1 MCHEAPSVLPFF
13 RSSVLPFF
21 RSSVLPFFC
30 VLLTLLSAS
39 ALAEDNYLTVKG
51 IAGYEN
57 TQFSSFEEA
66 YNTLK
71 PVLAT
76 LGGLGQEPASNEA
89 FDALFTDVDAD
100 GHATLTYTIYG
111 NLTYDESTCPQ
122 LLSMG
127 RAASHYST
135 SRHLIKFKL
144 VGGKP
149 NRASTLTVNSTVTL
163 PYEWWGEKP
172 VSSIS
177 FDNLT
182 LNSTKD
188 TKLWVY
194 SAQNG
199 CLEAIQST
207 IQNCTFQEIGLYHY
221 NNVPGTVTVVNNT
234 FIGNQTR
241 ATGVHIQG
249 SPTDPLTINISGN
262 SFTGY
267 VNGAINIDQNTATAA
282 VTNNTIDSAKN
293 AKFGVQIARVKTIDI
308 SGNTIDLDGGNAFKL
323 YDSLRETHST
333 IAIKSNTITGSGY
346 LLQDDAAAKG
356 NSLNADNLTLNLAGN
371 TITATVDTTK
381 GLNKDG
387 TTQPLNDYLKAAVAK
402 GTSVPPTPAPAAPAK
417 TAPRTGDS
425 FNAPLYAALLLISV
439 AAAALMLKKRISAR

>member
-1 MCHEAPSVLPFF
+1 M
-13 RSSVLPFF
+13 
-21 RSSVLPFFC
+21 
-30 VLLTLLSAS
+30 
-39 ALAEDNYLTVKG
+39 
-51 IAGYEN
+51 
-57 TQFSSFEEA
+57 
-66 YNTLK
+66 
-71 PVLAT
+71 
-76 LGGLGQEPASNEA
+76 
-89 FDALFTDVDAD
+89 
-100 GHATLTYTIYG
+100 
-111 NLTYDESTCPQ
+111 
-122 LLSMG
+122 
-127 RAASHYST
+127 
-135 SRHLIKFKL
+135 
-144 VGGKP
+144 
-149 NRASTLTVNSTVTL
+149 
-163 PYEWWGEKP
+163 
-172 VSSIS
+172 
-177 FDNLT
+177 
-182 LNSTKD
+182 
-188 TKLWVY
+188 
-194 SAQNG
+194 
-199 CLEAIQST
+199 
-207 IQNCTFQEIGLYHY
+207 
-221 NNVPGTVTVVNNT
+221 VNNT

-356 NSLNADNLTLNLAGN
+356 NFLNADNLTLNLAGN

-402 GTSVPPTPAPAAPAK
+402 GTSVPPTPAPVAPAK